1 MQVNSKTILAFF
13 LAIVAL
19 SSCAFSPGMTISP
32 TYTITPITPDL
43 IYSQEMNEL
52 REKTRGAT
60 VQNDSKTYEYRIGPQ
75 DILAVTVWD
84 HPELTIPAGE
94 FRSAEAAGHLVDKN
108 GYMFY
113 PYAGLVH
120 VAGKTMGEVRQKL
133 TRSIRSAIT
142 EPQLD
147 VRVAAFRSQ
156 KAYVVGEVNKP
167 GLLPI
172 TDTPLRVVEA
182 VNLAGGVKD
191 SADMQNVTLNRN
203 GKVRKIDLLAIY
215 EKAEKSQNY
224 ILQDGDILQVPDRNL
239 QKVFVLGEVV
249 RPSSLILHKGR
260 MSLSEAIS
268 DAGGV
273 NQVTSNPAR
282 IFVVRGKS
290 KVPEIYH
297 LDSRSAD
304 ALVLGDQFK
313 LQPRDIVYVDTAG
326 VTRWNRLIEQL
337 VPTTTLLRNLSTIE
351 TEQDFDIVGNENLN
365 E

>member
-1 MQVNSKTILAFF
+1 M
-13 LAIVAL
+13 
-19 SSCAFSPGMTISP
+19 
-32 TYTITPITPDL
+32 PINHDL
-43 IYSQEMNEL
+43 IYSQEVKQM
-52 REKTRGAT
+52 REGTRDVTEQSGST
-60 VQNDSKTYEYRIGPQ
+60 KYEYRIGPR
-75 DILAVTVWD
+75 DILAITVWD

-94 FRSAEAAGHLVDKN
+94 FRSAEAAGHLVADD
-108 GYMFY
+108 GTIFY

-120 VAGKTMGEVRQKL
+120 VGGKTMAEVRGILTQKL
-133 TRSIRSAIT
+133 KSAIT

-156 KAYVVGEVNKP
+156 KAYVVGEVNEP
-167 GLLPI
+167 GLIPI
-172 TDTPLRVVEA
+172 NDTPLSVVEA
-182 VNLAGGVKD
+182 VNLVGGVKD
-191 SADMQNVTLNRN
+191 TADMLNVTLNRN
-203 GKVRKIDLLAIY
+203 GEVRKIDLLAIY
-215 EKAEKSQNY
+215 EKAVTSENY

-282 IFVVRGKS
+282 IFVVRGKTKS
-290 KVPEIYH
+290 TEIYH

-304 ALVLGDQFK
+304 SLVLGDQFK
-313 LQPRDIVYVDTAG
+313 LQARDIVYVDTAG

-337 VPTTTLLRNLSTIE
+337 LPTTELLRNLSTIE
-351 TEQDFDIVGNENLN
+351 TEQNLN
-365 E
+365 IVIGDE